1 MWHQV
6 LALIVKELLAVLKD
20 RKSRM
25 VLIGPPLIQLMVF
38 GYAAT
43 FDLDHVPIAV
53 YDEDLSAESRDLV
66 ARFTGSPVFEPL
78 AFLHSARDID
88 GLIDQ
93 RKVAMVLSIDRRFTR
108 DLLLH
113 RPARVQLI
121 VDGRNSNTALLIL
134 GYANS
139 IISDFSLGWAKS
151 HGGPVPPAVLEIRAR
166 YNPNLSSQWFIVP
179 GIVAVLTQVV
189 TLLVIGLSVAREREA
204 GTFDQLLVTPMRQ
217 IDILLGK
224 GLPGLL
230 IGGVEASVIILAAV
244 LWFAVPLRGGLLPL
258 YLGLFLFVAA
268 VTGIGLMISSLAV
281 TQQQALLGAFLF
293 MVPSIT
299 LSDFATP
306 IANMPPLIQDLTQ
319 VNPMRHFL
327 AVVRGVFLEGATFQS
342 LLPHYWPMAA
352 VAAASLFTAGW
363 LFRRRVY

>member
-121 VDGRNSNTALLIL
+121 VDGTDPKAVHEILEIEVEHQEEEGLMAAKVWEAAGGYAPTVGIL
-134 GYANS
+134 G
-139 IISDFSLGWAKS
+139 
-151 HGGPVPPAVLEIRAR
+151 AVLGLIHVME
-166 YNPNLSSQWFIVP
+166 NLADPSKLGG
-179 GIVAVLTQVV
+179 GIAVA
-189 TLLVIGLSVAREREA
+189 
-204 GTFDQLLVTPMRQ
+204 
-217 IDILLGK
+217 
-224 GLPGLL
+224 
-230 IGGVEASVIILAAV
+230 
-244 LWFAVPLRGGLLPL
+244 
-258 YLGLFLFVAA
+258 FVAT
-268 VTGIGLMISSLAV
+268 VYGV
-281 TQQQALLGAFLF
+281 GAANLFFL
-293 MVPSIT
+293 
-299 LSDFATP
+299 P
-306 IANMPPLIQDLTQ
+306 IANKIKFKLKEEAGSRNMIIMGLVGLAQGENPRLLQDK
-319 VNPMRHFL
+319 
-327 AVVRGVFLEGATFQS
+327 LESF
-342 LLPHYWPMAA
+342 LPHGER
-352 VAAASLFTAGW
+352 TKETKK
-363 LFRRRVY
+363 